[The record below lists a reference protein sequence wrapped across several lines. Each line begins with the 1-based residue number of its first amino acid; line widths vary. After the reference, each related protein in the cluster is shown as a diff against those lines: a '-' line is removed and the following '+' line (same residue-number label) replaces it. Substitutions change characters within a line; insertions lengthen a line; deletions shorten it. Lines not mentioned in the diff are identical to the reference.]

1 MHDALHLLLYRRL
14 KTYEKRNKSFSTFIS
29 TPFFR
34 GISIVSRIVES
45 DSRKRTQITNNRD
58 ITVNAKVFRVISE
71 IPATHELNYAKKNAH
86 AKMEDHDDEMGEMTC
101 GVEDEVRARE
111 ASKKVAKNAKAVTH
125 VVSERIRAGGRRAA
139 KEAALV
145 AKNARSTTV
154 APQGKRGGKNSLAVA
169 AVEVKAARK
178 GRPATISERRVY
190 FAQRGT
196 EKLLRKAPFV
206 RLVREVAQELPN
218 PLMYKNEFVDPNFSK
233 NALELLQIAAEDF
246 IVHRHAQAN
255 KIADNSGRCTLYAR
269 DMKTVEAVEGMK
281 AGGVLERTI
290 YFQPSADGKRRKLVQ
305 IGTGGEIEEHPPMK
319 KKIL

>member
-29 TPFFR
+29 TPFFCS
-34 GISIVSRIVES
+34 ISTVSRIVES
-45 DSRKRTQITNNRD
+45 NSRKRTQITNNRD

-71 IPATHELNYAKKNAH
+71 NPATLELNYAKTH
-86 AKMEDHDDEMGEMTC
+86 TQKMEDHDDEMDVLTAEPVTETHKH
-101 GVEDEVRARE
+101 VN
-111 ASKKVAKNAKAVTH
+111 KKMAKNAKTVTQQ
-125 VVSERIRAGGRRAA
+125 VPEIIRAGGRRAA
-139 KEAALV
+139 KQAALIS
-145 AKNARSTTV
+145 KNARSTTV

-169 AVEVKAARK
+169 AVEVKATRK

-206 RLVREVAQELPN
+206 RLVREIAQDLSS
-218 PLMYKNEFVDPNFSK
+218 PLMYKEEIVDPNFSK
-233 NALELLQIAAEDF
+233 NALELLHIAAEDF
-246 IVHRHAQAN
+246 IIHRHAQAN
-255 KIADNSGRCTLYAR
+255 KIANNSGRCTMYAR
-269 DMKTVEAVEGMK
+269 DMKTVEAVDSMK

-305 IGTGGEIEEHPPMK
+305 IGTGGKIEEHPPMK
-319 KKIL
+319 KKIM